1 MEIRKAK
8 KEDVKDIQKL
18 RYLLAK
24 YEKDLGLNI
33 VIPEWAYTD
42 VGEKDFN
49 YFLNEQYI
57 FVAIEDNKIV
67 GFITGEIFKKKAWYN
82 VQLGEINN
90 IFVLEEY
97 RQKGIGKK
105 LVKTMIDT
113 FKQEGITNI
122 DLYTFGN
129 NIDAIKFY
137 EKIGFKKYN
146 VQMLYEKDNISRR
159 KNETSSNI

>member
-8 KEDVKDIQKL
+8 KEDMKDIQKL

-105 LVKTMIDT
+105 LVKTMMDT

>member
-8 KEDVKDIQKL
+8 KEDMKDIQKL

-24 YEKDLGLNI
+24 YEKYLGLNI
-33 VIPEWAYTD
+33 VIPEWAYTY

-49 YFLNEQYI
+49 YFLNKQYI

>member
-1 MEIRKAK
+1 M
-8 KEDVKDIQKL
+8 
-18 RYLLAK
+18 
-24 YEKDLGLNI
+24 
-33 VIPEWAYTD
+33 
-42 VGEKDFN
+42 
-49 YFLNEQYI
+49 
-57 FVAIEDNKIV
+57 AIEDNKIV

-129 NIDAIKFY
+129 NVDAIKFY

-146 VQMLYEKDNISRR
+146 VQMLYEKR
-159 KNETSSNI
+159 

>member
-8 KEDVKDIQKL
+8 KEDMKDIQKL

-33 VIPEWAYTD
+33 VIPEWAYTY

-146 VQMLYEKDNISRR
+146 VQMLYEKR
-159 KNETSSNI
+159 

>member
-8 KEDVKDIQKL
+8 KEDMKDIQNL
-18 RYLLAK
+18 RYLLGK

-33 VIPEWAYTD
+33 VVPEWAYTE

-49 YFLNEQYI
+49 YFLNDQYI
-57 FVAIEDNKIV
+57 FVATENNKIV
-67 GFITGEIFKKKAWYN
+67 GFITGEILKKKAWYN

-90 IFVLEEY
+90 IFVLKEY

-105 LVKTMIDT
+105 LIETIINS
-113 FKQEGITNI
+113 FKEEGITNI
-122 DLYTFGN
+122 QLYTFSN
-129 NIDAIKFY
+129 NTDAIKFY

>member
-8 KEDVKDIQKL
+8 KEDMKDIQKL

-24 YEKDLGLNI
+24 YEKYLGLNI
-33 VIPEWAYTD
+33 VIPEWAYTY